1 MRGRNLLLLEA
12 EWRNSCRFIQLERAG
27 PPRAPGSDVQG
38 WRLAPT
44 ARCPLLWRALE
55 AEGQGRDEQSA
66 DRPDGFPQPDA
77 SSILEAVF
85 LAGGCVSQMDLTL
98 APVLRFAIRVAGRP
112 GRDNGYLSGTVV
124 AILYKQTGMSQLL
137 DHPNVV
143 YARLTMVPE
152 VSLVPI
158 LWMAIEDR
166 FLGDIAVKRVLLA
179 MVAAFG
185 QSGVHWRNTGAGAS
199 PRLGHGWW
207 LPVDQ
212 YQGPNLFGRWFGGQN
227 L

>member
-1 MRGRNLLLLEA
+1 
-12 EWRNSCRFIQLERAG
+12 
-27 PPRAPGSDVQG
+27 
-38 WRLAPT
+38 
-44 ARCPLLWRALE
+44 
-55 AEGQGRDEQSA
+55 
-66 DRPDGFPQPDA
+66 
-77 SSILEAVF
+77 
-85 LAGGCVSQMDLTL
+85 MDLTL
-98 APVLRFAIRVAGRP
+98 APVLRYAIKVVGRP
-112 GRDNGYLSGTVV
+112 GGDNGYLSGTVV

-199 PRLGHGWW
+199 PRLGHGFC
-207 LPVDQ
+207 LPVNR